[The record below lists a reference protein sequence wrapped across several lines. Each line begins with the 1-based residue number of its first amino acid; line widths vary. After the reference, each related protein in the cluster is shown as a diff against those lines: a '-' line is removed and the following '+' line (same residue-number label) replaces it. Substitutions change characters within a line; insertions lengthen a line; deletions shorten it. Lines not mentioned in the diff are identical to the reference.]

1 MQNCQALSMSV
12 SYIMYSGSS
21 MKSIHIKH
29 LENLRDSARG
39 GVGIGGENQDKF
51 LSALDMKRGSS
62 SLAWAFCHEHCFG

>member
-29 LENLRDSARG
+29 LENLRDSARRG
-39 GVGIGGENQDKF
+39 GGNRRGESRQIFERVRYEERVKLSGLGF
-51 LSALDMKRGSS
+51 LP
-62 SLAWAFCHEHCFG
+62 